1 MACAAALPLAWRISR
16 LIACFE
22 RLEGKLIAMSNAQ
35 EQGEA
40 VGVRLRPACADD
52 ESFLLALYAST
63 RRDEMAAWG
72 WDAAQQEIFLRMQFL
87 ALQQRYA
94 AERDKSEHRII
105 LRDDVPVGRIIVIR
119 SADEIRLAD
128 IALLPEHRR
137 SGIGSALIGDLQEE
151 AARTGLP
158 VRLHVARDNRAAR
171 LYERLGFV
179 VCGETGSHFKM
190 EWLPHESAMR

>member
-1 MACAAALPLAWRISR
+1 MN
-16 LIACFE
+16 
-22 RLEGKLIAMSNAQ
+22 NAQ
-35 EQGEA
+35 EQGES
-40 VGVRLRPACADD
+40 VSVTLRAARADD
-52 ESFLLALYAST
+52 ESFLLALYGST
-63 RRDEMAAWG
+63 RQDEMAAWG
-72 WDAAQQEIFLRMQFL
+72 WDAAQQEMFLRMQFL

-94 AERDKSEHRII
+94 AEREHSEHRII
-105 LRDDVPVGRIIVIR
+105 LRDGVPVGRILVIR

-158 VRLHVARDNRAAR
+158 VRLHVTRDNRAAQ

-179 VCGETGSHFKM
+179 VCGDTGSHFKM
-190 EWLPHESAMR
+190 EWLPQESARR